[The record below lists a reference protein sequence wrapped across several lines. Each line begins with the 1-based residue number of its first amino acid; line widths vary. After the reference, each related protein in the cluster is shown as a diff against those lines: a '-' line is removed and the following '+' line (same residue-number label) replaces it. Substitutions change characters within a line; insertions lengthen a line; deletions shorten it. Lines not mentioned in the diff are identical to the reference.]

1 MAGSMNSFHEYFD
14 PMFLLAVYL
23 TADAKVR
30 VNVFMKENKKSLVT
44 VFCLA
49 EICTRNINSS

>member
-1 MAGSMNSFHEYFD
+1 MSSFHEYFD

-30 VNVFMKENKKSLVT
+30 VKRIHEREQKEFGDR
-44 VFCLA
+44 FCLA